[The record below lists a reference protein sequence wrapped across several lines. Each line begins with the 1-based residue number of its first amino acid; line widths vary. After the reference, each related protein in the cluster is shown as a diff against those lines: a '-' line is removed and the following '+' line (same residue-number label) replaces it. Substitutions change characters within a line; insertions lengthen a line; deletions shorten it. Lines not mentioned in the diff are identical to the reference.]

1 MGREQRT
8 ALLVIVGVFLYV
20 SVAVYYAH
28 FPFASFQL
36 KGDVFKGFNLP
47 AGLCEA
53 IRIYM
58 PLPASRVFPRIVTAC
73 RLNVVDCL
81 ALQFVHYPV
90 KFDFAVFYRK
100 KGGNKHLTFCSL
112 EITGLGEAPFAVEIE
127 YALRG
132 TGAYYP
138 VRPAVVDGEGRAW
151 GVRAVYEAVHDGVE
165 GCTLVCFLARS
176 LNAVD
181 RIQKGLQVS
190 FFYVCLGM
198 HIP

>member
-28 FPFASFQL
+28 FPFAPFQL

-47 AGLCEA
+47 AGLYEA

-73 RLNVVDCL
+73 RLNVVDRAGPQL
-81 ALQFVHYPV
+81 VRYPV
-90 KFDFAVFYRK
+90 KFDFTVFHGK
-100 KGGNKHLTFCSL
+100 KGGTEHLTFRSL
-112 EITGLGEAPFAVEIE
+112 EITGLGKTPFAVELE
-127 YALRG
+127 YALRETG
-132 TGAYYP
+132 TYYP

-151 GVRAVYEAVHDGVE
+151 GV
-165 GCTLVCFLARS
+165 
-176 LNAVD
+176 
-181 RIQKGLQVS
+181 
-190 FFYVCLGM
+190 
-198 HIP
+198 